1 MSLFLYLFVE
11 FLNVNP
17 FICIYERLTRPKYIT
32 ELHHGTTIVYLSDIS
47 EESTLSGRQ
56 VSQVALL
63 HLTT

>member
-1 MSLFLYLFVE
+1 MFKCE
-11 FLNVNP
+11 PLN
-17 FICIYERLTRPKYIT
+17 ICIYARSTRPEYII